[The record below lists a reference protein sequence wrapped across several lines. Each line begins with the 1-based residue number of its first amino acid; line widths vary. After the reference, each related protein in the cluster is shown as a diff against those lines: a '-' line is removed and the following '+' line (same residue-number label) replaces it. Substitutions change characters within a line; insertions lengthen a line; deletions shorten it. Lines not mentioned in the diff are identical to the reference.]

1 MGTTAGPTGQREEI
15 GLENST
21 DKQPSRAADSR
32 HHGSPEGKIVG
43 AFEPS
48 VLGTL
53 ISALVEAGF
62 AEDTIDVVTAE
73 DIPQLDAP
81 IDRQGFA
88 GTIARFFFSLGD
100 ELNELEQMR
109 EELRS
114 GHILVGVPVHG
125 EDATRRVRALMR
137 EQGGHGIVSFGRWT
151 VTQYE
156 EN

>member
-1 MGTTAGPTGQREEI
+1 VDSATPNRSSPAAG
-15 GLENST
+15 
-21 DKQPSRAADSR
+21 SR

-48 VLGTL
+48 ALDTL
-53 ISALVEAGF
+53 IPALVEAGF

-88 GTIARFFFSLGD
+88 GAIARFVFSLGD

-125 EDATRRVRALMR
+125 EDATQRVRAIMR
-137 EQGGHGIVSFGRWT
+137 ERGGHGIISFGRWT

>member
-1 MGTTAGPTGQREEI
+1 MDSANPTRSSPASGSRLHGP
-15 GLENST
+15 
-21 DKQPSRAADSR
+21 
-32 HHGSPEGKIVG
+32 PEGKIVG

-48 VLGTL
+48 ALDTL
-53 ISALVEAGF
+53 IPALVEAGIE
-62 AEDTIDVVTAE
+62 EDTIDVVTAE

-88 GTIARFFFSLGD
+88 GAIARFFFTLGD

-125 EDATRRVRALMR
+125 DDATHRIRAIMR
-137 EQGGHGIVSFGRWT
+137 ERGGHGIISFGRWT

>member
-1 MGTTAGPTGQREEI
+1 VDSATPKRSSPAVG
-15 GLENST
+15 
-21 DKQPSRAADSR
+21 SR

-48 VLGTL
+48 VLETL
-53 ISALVEAGF
+53 IPALVETGI
-62 AEDTIDVVTAE
+62 AEDQIDVVTAD

-88 GTIARFFFSLGD
+88 GAIARFFFSLGD
-100 ELNELEQMR
+100 ELDELEQMR

-125 EDATRRVRALMR
+125 EDATRNIRTIMR
-137 EQGGHGIVSFGRWT
+137 DQGGHAIVSFGRWT